1 MDVRSRI
8 LDSALGLV
16 LESGVAALTQPKIAR
31 AAGLRQSHLT
41 YYFPTRAELLQS
53 VVQHMMDAMV
63 SGIAQRT
70 SAGKTGPGR
79 RGGAGA
85 AALLRGL
92 AEGVSDP
99 RRARLML
106 ALVVASDEQASTK
119 RWLRD
124 FVATLRGR
132 LAALLE
138 AAGLDGSRAA
148 EMHMMLVGAAILNV
162 ARDDAASRREA
173 RRAAATAL
181 QVFGARAQTVRAGRR
196 SGGAA

>member
-8 LDSALGLV
+8 LDSALELV

-63 SGIAQRT
+63 SGIAERAT
-70 SAGKTGPGR
+70 SR
-79 RGGAGA
+79 RRRDGGG

-124 FVATLRGR
+124 FIRVLRTK

-138 AAGLDGSRAA
+138 SAGLDGSRAA
-148 EMHMMLVGAAILNV
+148 ELHMMLVGAAILNA

-173 RRAAATAL
+173 RRAVRTAL
-181 QVFGARAQTVRAGRR
+181 QVFGTPRTGKRGQSMMRGTE
-196 SGGAA
+196 

>member
-8 LDSALGLV
+8 LDSALELV

-53 VVQHMMDAMV
+53 VVQHMMEAMV
-63 SGIAQRT
+63 SGIAERT
-70 SAGKTGPGR
+70 TAKR
-79 RGGAGA
+79 RGDSGAT
-85 AALLRGL
+85 ALLRGL

-119 RWLRD
+119 RWLRE
-124 FVATLRGR
+124 FIVMLRKK
-132 LAALLE
+132 LSTLLE
-138 AAGLDGSRAA
+138 SAGLDGSRAA
-148 EMHMMLVGAAILNV
+148 ELHMMLVGAAILNV
-162 ARDDAASRREA
+162 ARDDASSRREA
-173 RRAAATAL
+173 RLAVTTAL
-181 QVFGARAQTVRAGRR
+181 QVFGTPVAKKKRVGR
-196 SGGAA
+196 